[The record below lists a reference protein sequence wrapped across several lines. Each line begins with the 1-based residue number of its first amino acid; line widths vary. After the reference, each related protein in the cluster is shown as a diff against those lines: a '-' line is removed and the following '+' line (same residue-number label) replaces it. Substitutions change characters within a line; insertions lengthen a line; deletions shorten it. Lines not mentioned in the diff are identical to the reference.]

1 MSYSRVQ
8 DGGNSQYGIIAGMGS
23 EAFYDTMT
31 TMQYELPMFIL
42 SSQFNISYAAN
53 VTSSAQDCVGFYT
66 DILGWTDAAD
76 GLCNNDATGFF
87 NFTYDATNNNGYF
100 QSALALTSIY
110 LYHDASPYYNS
121 FVTTSG
127 KSGSTIWA
135 TGSNL

>member
-23 EAFYDTMT
+23 EAFYDAMT
-31 TMQYELPMFIL
+31 TMQYELPMFIW

-66 DILGWTDAAD
+66 NILGWTTSAV
-76 GLCNNDATGFF
+76 GLCNDANGVF
-87 NFTYDATNNNGYF
+87 NFAYDASNNNGYF

-110 LYHDASPYYNS
+110 LYHSASPYYNA

-127 KSGSTIWA
+127 MSGSLIWA
-135 TGSNL
+135 TGSSL